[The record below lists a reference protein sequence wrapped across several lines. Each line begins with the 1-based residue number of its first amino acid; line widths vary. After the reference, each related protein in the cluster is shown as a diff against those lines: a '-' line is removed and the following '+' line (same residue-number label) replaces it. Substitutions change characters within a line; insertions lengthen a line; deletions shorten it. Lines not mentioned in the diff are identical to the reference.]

1 MAKTFKIEFLLIKE
15 ENIKYNSIITLKNLL
30 TSHGDLSFKGQ
41 KIKVEDTE
49 AIFKIKT
56 ELVGDEEK
64 ERYFFITIEKKLEDE
79 SEEKVIEDL
88 SFVFKK
94 LKQIFGDFN
103 KTFKIVLL
111 WDDTTFYYAKLAYPL
126 IFEIENL
133 MRKLIYQFM
142 LTKLGTDWFKI
153 GAPEEF
159 KRDIAKNGR
168 ESDTM
173 MDSILY
179 NADFIHVVTFLFR
192 EYTRDDKKIM
202 DKIKVAKN
210 ISEVDIADLKSIIP
224 QDNWTRYFQPII
236 DYPKFKEKW
245 EELYLLRCKVAHN
258 SLITKAEYEQIKSMT
273 AQFKEKLET
282 AISSIDKID
291 IPEEEKIEL
300 SQSAISSFQTFYI
313 DPNDGANNPAWG
325 IRGLHYFPHTKSVFY
340 TNPTSVPPE
349 DTLAGLTG
357 ITTLDSSRIVGS
369 NYMNKI
375 LTPPRVCSS
384 CGETFI
390 QTRITIGVS
399 EDICDDCINSGN
411 HFKYTVANDK

>member
-245 EELYLLRCKVAHN
+245 EE
-258 SLITKAEYEQIKSMT
+258 
-273 AQFKEKLET
+273 
-282 AISSIDKID
+282 
-291 IPEEEKIEL
+291 
-300 SQSAISSFQTFYI
+300 
-313 DPNDGANNPAWG
+313 
-325 IRGLHYFPHTKSVFY
+325 
-340 TNPTSVPPE
+340 
-349 DTLAGLTG
+349 
-357 ITTLDSSRIVGS
+357 
-369 NYMNKI
+369 
-375 LTPPRVCSS
+375 
-384 CGETFI
+384 
-390 QTRITIGVS
+390 
-399 EDICDDCINSGN
+399 
-411 HFKYTVANDK
+411 